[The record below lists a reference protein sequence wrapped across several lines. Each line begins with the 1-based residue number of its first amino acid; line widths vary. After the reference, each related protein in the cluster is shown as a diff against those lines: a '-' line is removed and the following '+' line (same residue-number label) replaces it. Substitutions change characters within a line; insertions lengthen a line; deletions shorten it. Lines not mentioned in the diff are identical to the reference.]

1 MSLVLLSGC
10 KIHKDVALGR
20 YAAEKIL
27 SIDPEDASAQIML
40 SNIYAEAKMWN
51 EATQVQ
57 KINGIGIKERYSI

>member
-40 SNIYAEAKMWN
+40 SNIYAEAKMWK
-51 EATQVQ
+51 ATQVQ